1 MVTYNFKAFADT
13 INAQFIELCKEHDLF
28 VTSTTKE
35 DIYDTYLQAFPE
47 GTNPIY
53 KTRREYDC
61 STCKQ
66 FIRAVGSVVA
76 IIDGSLIS
84 VWDVQGL
91 EYPYDVV
98 AQAMAAYVKAQPIAS
113 TFCVKEVSYGAPLNR
128 ELLDSGGLLTW
139 HHFHARIPSR
149 YQSHSPGQAMGDTA
163 STMQVMERGL
173 EELSLDAINTV
184 LELIADK
191 KVYRGEEHLPA
202 LLGFKLLKEGY
213 NAAPNKE
220 VFLWSNLWNRAA
232 RLRNSAIGTL
242 VQAISEGEELD
253 AAVHSFG
260 SKMEGYK
267 RPKSPIINPS
277 MRNAALATIQEMGLE
292 PSLYRR
298 HARIGDVSI
307 NDVLWVDGTA
317 RPLMKGQAGSIAALL
332 DTQVKGKAPTLDR
345 ATPIGI
351 EEFMSAVLPAAT
363 SLEILLE
370 NRHLGNLMSITAP
383 TDPEAPRIFKWGNG
397 FGWSYKDNVADSSIK
412 QKVKSAGGNVTAPL
426 LVRGAWDN
434 YDDLD
439 IHVWEPGGSHINF
452 SNKRGRQGG
461 VLDVDANG
469 GSPKTRT
476 PVENVCW
483 TNPPDGTY
491 KVEIHNYCKRESI
504 DVGFTLEVESLGS
517 ISTYHY
523 PLPVGNKEYVK
534 ALTIVVKG
542 GQVTSITPGPKVEGG
557 DSSKE
562 EWGLKTQSLV
572 KVDTV
577 MLSPNYWSPTMAAT
591 QHWGDSGVGNKHWFF
606 IIHGC
611 LNPEPIRGLFNEQL
625 RGELDRHRKVFEV
638 LGDLTKVPYSDEQL
652 SGLGFSSTR
661 KDKVKVLV
669 SKARAYEI
677 SF

>member
-1 MVTYNFKAFADT
+1 MYNFKAFADT
-13 INAQFIELCKEHDLF
+13 VNAQFIDLCKEHDLY
-28 VTSTTKE
+28 VTSTTQEE
-35 DIYDTYLQAFPE
+35 DIYDTYLEAFPE

-76 IIDGSLIS
+76 IIDGALVS

-98 AQAMAAYVKAQPIAS
+98 AQVMAAYVKAQPIAS
-113 TFCVKEVSYGAPLNR
+113 TFCVKEHSYGAPKNMK
-128 ELLDSGGLLTW
+128 LLDSGGLLTW

-149 YQSHSPGQAMGDTA
+149 YQCHSPGQVMGDIA
-163 STMQVMERGL
+163 STMQVMKRGL

-184 LELIADK
+184 LELITDK

-202 LLGFKLLKEGY
+202 LLGFKALKEGY
-213 NAAPNKE
+213 DAAPNKE
-220 VFLWSNLWNRAA
+220 VFLWSNLRNRAA

-267 RPKSPIINPS
+267 RPKSPIISPS
-277 MRNAALATIQEMGLE
+277 MRNAALVTIQEMGLE

-298 HARIGDVSI
+298 HACISDVSI

-317 RPLMKGQAGSIAALL
+317 QPLMKGQGGGIAALL

-351 EEFMSAVLPAAT
+351 EEFMQTVLPAAT

-397 FGWSYKDNVADSSIK
+397 FGWSYKDNVADSTIK
-412 QKVKSAGGNVTAPL
+412 QRVKGAGGNVTAPL
-426 LVRGAWDN
+426 RVSLAWGN

-439 IHVWEPGGSHINF
+439 IHVWEPSIIHSHIYYAT
-452 SNKRGRQGG
+452 RGGLGGG
-461 VLDVDANG
+461 VLDVDMNAG
-469 GSPKTRT
+469 GPSTRT

-491 KVEIHNYCKRESI
+491 KVQVHNYNKRESV
-504 DVGFTLEVESLGS
+504 DVGFTLEVESLGV
-517 ISTYHY
+517 ISTYYY
-523 PLPVGNKEYVK
+523 PLPVGNKGYVE

-542 GQVTSITPGPKVEGG
+542 GSVTSITPGPKVEGG

-577 MLSPNYWSPTMAAT
+577 MLSPNYWS
-591 QHWGDSGVGNKHWFF
+591 DSAVGNKHWFF

-625 RGELDRHRKVFEV
+625 RGELDKHRKVFEV